1 MTSLCTGQRRDVRL
15 GFISSRG
22 MNIAPS
28 GIWMEPGTGRLVDEL
43 HKAFPKTA
51 IALSNYGTAHS
62 VFHTYCT
69 SFAACDTV
77 FLPKIFSLPNG
88 LTKSAECRRSLR
100 LVAER
105 SDILLVQL
113 PFDSPLALLGLNR
126 PTLYHACAD
135 LRTVAR
141 NSRFRGPQR
150 IAAHLAAKSIDA
162 LYYRLINAKSAR
174 LVANGEKLFSKYGNP
189 SGKWV
194 VSSSISE
201 AEVSSVAR
209 RRPGNAPFRII
220 YVGFLRRQKGI
231 DILIEAFA
239 RLQKLLPDAELHI
252 VGEGDLLEQAAV
264 KDLYAQIGDSR
275 RTSAVTLL
283 GHIPFGPSL
292 FQCLADAD
300 VLALPSLGEGTPRV
314 LIEARAF
321 GCPVIATR
329 VGGIPSTVDHE
340 IDGLLVPPNDVES
353 LQEALFRVAQDMGL
367 RHRLVKNG
375 LHRAKK
381 HTVEAF
387 AAEVISELD
396 ALAAIVPC

>member
-1 MTSLCTGQRRDVRL
+1 
-15 GFISSRG
+15 
-22 MNIAPS
+22 
-28 GIWMEPGTGRLVDEL
+28 MEPGTGRLLDEL
-43 HKAFPKTA
+43 HKAFPKTT
-51 IALSNYGTAHS
+51 IAFSNYGTEHS

-69 SFAACDTV
+69 SFAECDTV

-88 LTKSAECRRSLR
+88 LTKSAECKRSLR
-100 LVAER
+100 HVAER

-113 PFDSPLALLGLNR
+113 PFDSPLALLGLDR

-141 NSRFRGPQR
+141 SSRFRGPQR
-150 IAAHLAAKSIDA
+150 IAAHLAARSIDA
-162 LYYRLINAKSAR
+162 LYNRLINAKSAR
-174 LVANGEKLFSKYGNP
+174 LVANGQMLFEKYGKP
-189 SGKWV
+189 PGKWV

-201 AEVSSVAR
+201 ADICSLVR
-209 RRPGNAPFRII
+209 KRPAQAPFRVI

-231 DILIEAFA
+231 DILIKAFA
-239 RLQKLLPDAELHI
+239 GLQRQLPDAELHI

-264 KDLYAQIGDSR
+264 KDLFAQIGDTKR
-275 RTSAVTLL
+275 PSAVSLL
-283 GHIPFGPSL
+283 GHIPFGAGL

-321 GCPVIATR
+321 GCPVVATR

-353 LQEALFRVAQDMGL
+353 LREALLRIARDLGFRQ
-367 RHRLVKNG
+367 RLIENG
-375 LHRAKK
+375 LKRARK

-396 ALAAIVPC
+396 AVATLVPCQ